1 MMESFRLQVVQE
13 ELSARYNTATYNKM
27 YFFLEGDKIKKDYEE
42 LQAKYKAVR
51 EEIQKAEALKEEEAK
66 AKFLETLQ
74 EQGIDIKNP
83 ETLATGNGQKVF
95 QD

>member
-1 MMESFRLQVVQE
+1 
-13 ELSARYNTATYNKM
+13 M

-51 EEIQKAEALKEEEAK
+51 EEIQKAEALIEEEAK
-66 AKFLETLQ
+66 TKFLNSLQ
-74 EQGIDIKNP
+74 EQGIDIKDP